1 MDISGQSLNVHLFI
15 LLGRWKTQRILKDG
29 EKLPTDKDREK
40 WARQKRNQRARANQ
54 DDSKEEYSILDV
66 RSMSQ

>member
-1 MDISGQSLNVHLFI
+1 M
-15 LLGRWKTQRILKDG
+15 
-29 EKLPTDKDREK
+29 PTDKDREK

-54 DDSKEEYSILDV
+54 DDSQEEYSILDV